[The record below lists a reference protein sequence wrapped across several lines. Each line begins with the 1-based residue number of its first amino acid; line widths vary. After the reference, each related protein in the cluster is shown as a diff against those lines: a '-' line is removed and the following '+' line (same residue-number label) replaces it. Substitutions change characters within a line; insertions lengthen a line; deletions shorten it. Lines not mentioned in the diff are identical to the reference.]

1 MKGYIK
7 LLRISH
13 WLKNLFLFLPLFF
26 SGVFIENSWI
36 AVDVAIGFI
45 CFSLIASVVY
55 IINDIKDVDDDRE
68 HPEKKNRPF
77 AAGTVKIS
85 TGVVLAIVLALSSA
99 TIAYWLDPK
108 FLIVLGVYFLM
119 NLAYSLKL
127 KHVPLLDISIIA
139 MGFVLRVIGGGL
151 IPETDIYV
159 SHWILIMTFLLAL
172 FLGFAKRRDDVKIFL
187 ESGKKMRKSI
197 DGYNMEFINTGM
209 SLMGGVT
216 IVSYIMYTISDEV
229 TERLGHNLYITSLFV
244 ILGVLRYLQI
254 TFVQEKSGN
263 PTKVLVKDLF
273 IQLILVGFILTFG
286 ILLYINYTN
295 KAS

>member
-1 MKGYIK
+1 MKSYIK

-13 WLKNLFLFLPLFF
+13 WSKNLFLFLPLFF
-26 SGVFIENSWI
+26 SGAFIETPLI
-36 AVDVAIGFI
+36 GIDIAIGFV
-45 CFSLIASVVY
+45 CFSLTASVVY
-55 IINDIKDVDDDRE
+55 IINDIRDVEDDRQ

-85 TGVVLAIVLALSSA
+85 TGIILAMVLLLVSSSVAFWLNPWFLVVLA
-99 TIAYWLDPK
+99 
-108 FLIVLGVYFLM
+108 VYFTT
-119 NLAYSLKL
+119 NLAYSLRL

-139 MGFVLRVIGGGL
+139 IGFVLRVVGGGV
-151 IPETDIYV
+151 IPGIYI

-216 IVSYIMYTISDEV
+216 IVAYIMYTLSEDV
-229 TERLGHNLYITSLFV
+229 VKRLGNNLYLTSIFV

-263 PTKVLVKDLF
+263 PTKILLKDLF
-273 IQLILVGFILTFG
+273 IQFILAGFIITFG
-286 ILLYINYTN
+286 ILLYLN
-295 KAS
+295 KAA

>member
-1 MKGYIK
+1 MKSYIK

-26 SGVFIENSWI
+26 SGVFIENPWV
-36 AVDVAIGFI
+36 AVDIAIGFI
-45 CFSLIASVVY
+45 CFSLVASVVY
-55 IINDIKDVDDDRE
+55 IINDIKDVDDDKE
-68 HPEKKNRPF
+68 HPEKKHRPF
-77 AAGTVKIS
+77 AAGTVNIG
-85 TGVVLAIVLALSSA
+85 TGVFLAIILALTSA
-99 TIAYWLDPK
+99 AIAYWLRPE
-108 FLIVLGVYFLM
+108 FLIVLGVYFVL

-139 MGFVLRVIGGGL
+139 IGFVLRVIGGGL
-151 IPETDIYV
+151 IPDIYV

-197 DGYNMEFINTGM
+197 DGYSLEFINTGM

-244 ILGVLRYLQI
+244 ILGILRYLQI

-263 PTKVLVKDLF
+263 PTKVLMKDLF
-273 IQLILVGFILTFG
+273 IQLILLGFIITFG
-286 ILLYINYTN
+286 ILLYINYI
-295 KAS
+295 KAT